1 MTESFSNIEDEAF
14 PSFLSTS
21 VGSSRATLGNV
32 TLASTLGLP
41 VAASTVA
48 KIRAGSDNSPF
59 LSRVNAVQA
68 SYLEDGRFSLADSQS
83 NNKEQGKFALSFKD
97 ELDAADD
104 FIAAHRFS
112 DMLVKVNLDQTEP
125 RTRASSLGPNT
136 QTGPLPGRHSE
147 HGDDLSTGRLAFTN
161 LVNMDFMDL
170 KVRFPPGTV
179 DDQTLASD
187 GADSDRF
194 SGSVSSFLAN
204 EKLMSVDSMNSD
216 VTDDDV
222 DVNDLQDEEL
232 DLYLNQLVGPAMQR
246 GRVEGQEIP
255 VADQPTNQDYSSQ
268 PSSTEPQNRYQFLDD
283 YDQMPDVRLAATGM
297 DSCPGSDEEDTE
309 DELETARRHT
319 STRHRLL
326 LSSTSRQLVGES
338 NRPSFRPGLEG
349 GSSDEDS
356 GRNPSLTGLEHR
368 YSAEGQVINTVTGG
382 GGDGSS
388 GSEEGGNGGV
398 SALPFSSSSS
408 SAQTTYDVLRGLGIL
423 GGSVPGENTQDPRS
437 LLGLSRGSLMGDRVG
452 PVGTGETNSGPQR
465 TSPVNWSM
473 TLDRQEALDAMDS
486 TESGLAEEGP
496 DVLDSIYLRTGA
508 GHWRPQDMTS
518 HLQTTQNSFHLS
530 QVLLSHSDDEEE
542 EEEEEEEGRGR
553 PAALGPRGG
562 PCGDSSAPPGPPG
575 LSDTS
580 RGEKDLLSTSLE
592 AKYLSQSFHPEE
604 DSHSDSDWNHCPD
617 NLDFQPASHSVVY
630 QNEEGKWVT
639 DLAYYSSFEKEVD
652 GKQLPEAADQFQA
665 EDFVPGSNAIEK
677 IIEDQKVFEKEN
689 RFMQE
694 EVMTSDST
702 SPGLLSDTSWRLPAS
717 SHILMR
723 ASQVSQDLDRGNQS
737 YLRLSL
743 GTFFQQRSEALGCLG
758 DDREDDTVKRPSFG
772 YVITSP
778 EKREPFPLIQPS
790 DFLSQDSSVRSDT
803 DHDRTMNT
811 EDLDKTVEAAPDRV
825 SPTGD
830 EEPEPCESV
839 SPLPE
844 ALLSPSQTLPS
855 ASPLPEALL
864 SPSQTLPSVSP
875 LPEALLSPSQ
885 TLPSASPLPEALL
898 SPSQTL
904 PSASPGSLDPSPS
917 SGTDQSNLVL
927 SISTIASAIADASI
941 SSEPSQL
948 AAMIMGLSKRSRIQ
962 RQRQKGLPRPAPAS
976 VLEEQTPSP
985 NRVELDQPS
994 PNRVQLDQRGDLLEA
1009 LQRSQ
1014 CAGDLLEALQR
1025 SQCAGDLLEALQ
1037 RSQCAGDLLE
1047 ALQRSQCAG
1056 DLLEALQR
1064 SQCAGDLLEAFDI
1077 EKYLKQTEVSTSSD
1091 SDQSGTSHYT
1101 FDFLSWADSLNSSH
1115 RKSQAASLV
1124 VTVENESSGYQH
1136 QATEYQAI
1144 AKGDISSSSGV
1155 EAKAGLTQGYPAA
1168 TTRPVS
1174 AGLHPGS
1181 DQSGPGPAN
1190 KTDVRRSSIPRPRF
1204 SSIPTASGNPGRRS
1218 VGSGQFSSTTSTA
1231 KPAADRKSAGNNNS
1245 EPQPAGVL
1253 SRSSTESGG
1262 AELGVV
1268 RPTPNNTPAQKIEDR
1283 SAAPAPG
1290 PKTSPGL
1297 RKGQSGPLS
1306 LRDITSPSQRARRTT
1321 VKTGSST
1328 AQQEKPG
1335 GLEESGGEA
1344 PLGAAT
1350 RHVGFTSSCHSPQP
1364 AAAHRVDGAS
1374 PGTPLHHA
1382 GGPEQSQCTF
1392 RPSTSPLTHSS
1403 PSQTSFPNQEGP
1415 VCPPSS
1421 SVGDR
1426 RPPSDLSPP
1435 QSQSEW
1441 SCSSPSLSR
1450 LTYISLNDGTALDS
1464 TGIPTPDRHKSNG
1477 TMSLSTTIIRAS
1489 PTPAVEGADT
1499 QNPSGQDLPPNRS
1512 TDVLCPPRQSK
1523 SPESPRRS
1531 NGPRSGSVDLRSG
1544 SGLGC
1549 TRIQSECNYHC
1560 GNNRDYNQQK
1570 RHSEP
1575 NSHHLAK
1582 VDSGYSSNLNIQ
1594 QPSGMGGQGNQ
1605 QWSGVSAQGSEVYP
1619 GARTG
1624 FSLPSSEDLCYMPIS
1639 SFKPQGSMVD
1649 LHPGVPSL
1657 LTGRSLFSSQ
1667 LAQQNLGSDG
1677 ALHPGLSLPAPY
1689 HHMAAAGNGLYGHA
1703 LSSRLGPN
1711 VDPSVRHLHSSG
1723 GLGVSGPGGPGGPG
1737 GLYHCSNP
1745 HLKPLDPGLM
1755 EENPYSQRCVASW
1768 SNGSLPELAA
1778 QVVIPEEL
1786 RFPHAC
1792 CVGISSQT
1800 SLGIFNPSERWQ
1812 QVSITV
1818 TSLAIDGE
1826 KFDSFPYQ
1834 WLIVKNKTIIGPKS
1848 TEEQKV
1854 LFIPPQA
1861 GVYQA
1866 VLSVS
1871 SWPASAEAQAASRAE
1886 VFAKRVVLVAMA
1898 ENPALEVDVGKCGV
1912 LDFGDLAG
1920 GCAKALPLKLLN
1932 RTHATVPIR
1941 LVISANATAWRCFTF
1956 SKSPV
1961 AMTAEGLLQAGTLT
1975 SLAAPSVMNHVM
1987 HASYGENPESFMV
2000 WVHFHAP
2007 QKYQSCSGALGP
2019 ADEYSARVD
2028 IEVDCPGPSHVIRSV
2043 PLRARSGTARV
2054 HAPKDLQ
2061 TVNLSAAIG
2070 QSSEQTLPL
2079 KNAGNIDVQL
2089 KLKNSGGDDCFS
2101 VSPEEL
2107 CLRAGEEQGI
2117 VVSFTSQGGRKDRE
2131 SVLTILVL
2139 PSGPQY
2145 EVVLKGQV
2153 VPEERGNPAA
2163 VPGPAS
2169 ALGLLPPSEVPPILS
2184 NKQLVAWGGVTLGRA
2199 VQQKLVL
2206 RNNSPN
2212 TTHHLR
2218 LLIRGQDHSCFQLQS
2233 SFGQEERLTRH
2244 RELSIRPR
2252 EDVVVHLLFAPTRV
2266 ACALSKLEIK
2276 QSGVRPSQPG
2286 IKFTIPLSG
2295 YGGTSNIVL
2304 EDHRKRS
2311 DGYVAMLMGVA
2322 AGHVSKLCVCVR
2334 NTGSR
2339 AAFIKAV
2346 SYSDLHTRSVMD
2358 SSGIS
2363 LSPSQFVLKERTQE
2377 VITVLMKVTQREQT
2391 RCLSAN
2397 AVLATVCLFCGD
2409 EVSRQQ
2415 FRRLLLS
2422 NPEAGRKILSQNS
2435 LLKGLNF
2442 NERFLGEE
2450 QVLEAYDLP
2459 QSPNQAQLFYG
2470 NLSKVVLSVL
2480 GSTETLDSGRSG
2492 LHVQPSLAVTRRGS
2506 EADSGFGNSDRH
2518 ISNVS
2523 LDVLPVKGPQG
2534 PALPRTEASRTGT
2547 DPGDHRDSW
2556 SLQPGQL
2563 VLTSP
2568 TIDGPSNTRHV
2579 LIQNHSASREMSF
2592 ELSWPAHCLTV
2603 TPQHGVMEPQ
2613 SHLQILI
2620 SPNPSLATRTSMFP
2634 WSGQIY
2640 VQCDNQQKFIK
2651 IQIRQDL
2658 ALDVSTVPSDQS
2670 LAPLPPQTASP
2681 MPTTMLPPADQPP
2694 QTQTAPATVEI
2705 SNRTIVFPATPSGD
2719 ASESSVEVENRG
2731 QQVRWYL
2738 SSFAPPYVKG
2748 VDSSGDVYRATYT
2761 AFRCP
2766 RVSGILGANDK
2777 MQVPITFLPRD
2788 RGDYAQFWDLECHPV
2803 AEPQHKTRIRFQ
2815 LCGTGVKV
2823 GPAAAPQEADCSLV
2837 KTEAFKTRRRPDP
2850 VADGGMTGQEEA
2862 LCRGVYAPQDH
2873 YSFPPTRVGETSTL
2887 KVNMRN
2893 NSLETHGLMFLTP
2906 KEPFHIKHSRYS
2918 LRSQRYIHLPV
2929 QFKPVVTGNHSSQL
2943 LVQTDTS
2950 GNIAIQLTGEALA

>member
-1 MTESFSNIEDEAF
+1 
-14 PSFLSTS
+14 
-21 VGSSRATLGNV
+21 
-32 TLASTLGLP
+32 
-41 VAASTVA
+41 
-48 KIRAGSDNSPF
+48 
-59 LSRVNAVQA
+59 
-68 SYLEDGRFSLADSQS
+68 
-83 NNKEQGKFALSFKD
+83 
-97 ELDAADD
+97 
-104 FIAAHRFS
+104 
-112 DMLVKVNLDQTEP
+112 
-125 RTRASSLGPNT
+125 
-136 QTGPLPGRHSE
+136 
-147 HGDDLSTGRLAFTN
+147 
-161 LVNMDFMDL
+161 MDL
-170 KVRFPPGTV
+170 KVRSLPGTV
-179 DDQTLASD
+179 DDQSLASD

-222 DVNDLQDEEL
+222 NDLQDEDL
-232 DLYLNQLVGPAMQR
+232 DLYLNQLVNPAMQR

-255 VADQPTNQDYSSQ
+255 DANQPANQDYSSQ
-268 PSSTEPQNRYQFLDD
+268 PGSTEPQKNRYQFLDD
-283 YDQMPDVRLAATGM
+283 YDQGFQMPDVRLAATGM

-309 DELETARRHT
+309 DELEAARRHT

-349 GSSDEDS
+349 GSSDEEVYS
-356 GRNPSLTGLEHR
+356 GRNPLPGLEHR

-388 GSEEGGNGGV
+388 GSEEGGNDGV
-398 SALPFSSSSS
+398 STLPSS

-423 GGSVPGENTQDPRS
+423 GASVPGENAQDPHS

-452 PVGTGETNSGPQR
+452 PVGTVETSAGPQR
-465 TSPVNWSM
+465 MSPVNWSM
-473 TLDRQEALDAMDS
+473 AVDRQGALDAMDS
-486 TESGLAEEGP
+486 TESTVAEEGQG
-496 DVLDSIYLRTGA
+496 VLDSIYLRTGA

-518 HLQTTQNSFHLS
+518 HLQTTQSSFHLS
-530 QVLLSHSDDEEE
+530 QVLPSLSDDEE
-542 EEEEEEEGRGR
+542 GRER

-562 PCGDSSAPPGPPG
+562 PCGDSSAPPGPPD

-580 RGEKDLLSTSLE
+580 QGEKDLLYISLE
-592 AKYLSQSFHPEE
+592 AKYLSQSFQQE
-604 DSHSDSDWNHCPD
+604 DSSHSDSDWNHCPD

-652 GKQLPEAADQFQA
+652 GNQLPEVADQFQA

-677 IIEDQKVFEKEN
+677 IIEDQKEFEKEN
-689 RFMQE
+689 QFMQE
-694 EVMTSDST
+694 EVMEPAST

-723 ASQVSQDLDRGNQS
+723 ASQVSQELDRGNQS

-790 DFLSQDSSVRSDT
+790 DFLSQDSSVHNDTLTHT

-811 EDLDKTVEAAPDRV
+811 EDLDKTVEADSDRV

-830 EEPEPCESV
+830 DEPEPCES
-839 SPLPE
+839 
-844 ALLSPSQTLPS
+844 
-855 ASPLPEALL
+855 AS
-864 SPSQTLPSVSP
+864 
-875 LPEALLSPSQ
+875 
-885 TLPSASPLPEALL
+885 SPLPEALL

-904 PSASPGSLDPSPS
+904 PSASPGSLGPSP
-917 SGTDQSNLVL
+917 GTDQSNLML

-948 AAMIMGLSKRSRIQ
+948 AAMIMELSKRSRVQ
-962 RQRQKGLPRPAPAS
+962 RQHQKGVPSPPPAS

-985 NRVELDQPS
+985 NQVQLDQPS
-994 PNRVQLDQRGDLLEA
+994 PNQVQLDQRILLET

-1014 CAGDLLEALQR
+1014 CAGDLLETLQR
-1025 SQCAGDLLEALQ
+1025 SQCAGDLLETLQ

-1047 ALQRSQCAG
+1047 TLQRSQCAG
-1056 DLLEALQR
+1056 DLLETLQR
-1064 SQCAGDLLEAFDI
+1064 SQCAGDLLETLQRSQCAGDLSAFDV

-1091 SDQSGTSHYT
+1091 SDQSGSSHYT
-1101 FDFLSWADSLNSSH
+1101 FDFLSWADSVNSAH

-1136 QATEYQAI
+1136 QATEYQAST
-1144 AKGDISSSSGV
+1144 KGDISSGV

-1168 TTRPVS
+1168 MTRPVS

-1181 DQSGPGPAN
+1181 GQSGVGPAN
-1190 KTDVRRSSIPRPRF
+1190 KMEVRRSSIPRPRA
-1204 SSIPTASGNPGRRS
+1204 SSIPTASGKPGRRS
-1218 VGSGQFSSTTSTA
+1218 VGSGQFSSTTISPA
-1231 KPAADRKSAGNNNS
+1231 KPAANRKAVGNNS
-1245 EPQPAGVL
+1245 EPQPAAVL
-1253 SRSSTESGG
+1253 SRSNTESGG
-1262 AELGVV
+1262 AELGAV
-1268 RPTPNNTPAQKIEDR
+1268 RPTPNNTPAQKVEDP
-1283 SAAPAPG
+1283 SASPAPG

-1297 RKGQSGPLS
+1297 RKGLSGPLS
-1306 LRDITSPSQRARRTT
+1306 LKDITSPSQITRRST
-1321 VKTGSST
+1321 VKTHATGSST
-1328 AQQEKPG
+1328 TQQEKPS
-1335 GLEESGGEA
+1335 GLEKSVGEA
-1344 PLGAAT
+1344 PPNAVAK
-1350 RHVGFTSSCHSPQP
+1350 HVGFTSSCHSPQP
-1364 AAAHRVDGAS
+1364 AAGHTTYDVS
-1374 PGTPLHHA
+1374 PGTPVHHA

-1403 PSQTSFPNQEGP
+1403 PSQTSFPSQEGT
-1415 VCPPSS
+1415 VSPPSP

-1426 RPPSDLSPP
+1426 RRPSDLTPP
-1435 QSQSEW
+1435 QSEW

-1450 LTYISLNDGTALDS
+1450 LTYISLNDSTALNT
-1464 TGIPTPDRHKSNG
+1464 TGVPTPDRHKSHG

-1489 PTPAVEGADT
+1489 PTPPVEGADT
-1499 QNPSGQDLPPNRS
+1499 QSPTGQELPPHRS
-1512 TDVLCPPRQSK
+1512 TDGLCPPRQSK
-1523 SPESPRRS
+1523 SPESPHHS

-1544 SGLGC
+1544 SGLGF
-1549 TRIQSECNYHC
+1549 TRSQSECNYHC

-1575 NSHHLAK
+1575 NSHLLTK
-1582 VDSGYSSNLNIQ
+1582 LDSGYSSNLNIQ

-1605 QWSGVSAQGSEVYP
+1605 QWSGVSAQGREVYP
-1619 GARTG
+1619 GARTVFG
-1624 FSLPSSEDLCYMPIS
+1624 LPSSEDLCYMPIS

-1649 LHPGVPSL
+1649 LPPGVPSL

-1667 LAQQNLGSDG
+1667 LAQQKLGSDG
-1677 ALHPGLSLPAPY
+1677 ALHPGLPLPAPY
-1689 HHMAAAGNGLYGHA
+1689 HHMTAAGNGLYGHA
-1703 LSSRLGPN
+1703 MSSRLGPN
-1711 VDPSVRHLHSSG
+1711 VDPSVGHLHSSG

-1745 HLKPLDPGLM
+1745 HLKPLDAGLM
-1755 EENPYSQRCVASW
+1755 EGNPYNQHCVASW
-1768 SNGSLPELAA
+1768 SDGSLPEPTA

-1818 TSLAIDGE
+1818 TSLAINGE
-1826 KFDSFPYQ
+1826 KVDSFPYQ

-1871 SWPASAEAQAASRAE
+1871 SWPASAEAQAVARAE

-1898 ENPALEVDVGKCGV
+1898 ENPALEVDVGKCGS

-1920 GCAKALPLKLLN
+1920 GSAKALPLKLLN
-1932 RTHATVPIR
+1932 RTQATVPIR

-2007 QKYQSCSGALGP
+2007 QKYQSCSGDLGP

-2061 TVNLSAAIG
+2061 NVNLSAALG
-2070 QSSEQTLPL
+2070 QSSTQTLPL

-2089 KLKNSGGDDCFS
+2089 KLKNSGGDGCFS
-2101 VSPEEL
+2101 VSPVDL

-2117 VVSFTSQGGRKDRE
+2117 VVSFSSQGGRKNRE

-2153 VPEERGNPAA
+2153 VPEEGVNPAA
-2163 VPGPAS
+2163 PGPVS
-2169 ALGLLPPSEVPPILS
+2169 ALGMLPHSEVPPILS
-2184 NKQLVAWGGVTLGRA
+2184 NKQFVAWGGVTLGRA

-2266 ACALSKLEIK
+2266 ACTLSKLEIK

-2295 YGGTSNIVL
+2295 YGGTSNIIL

-2311 DGYVAMLMGVA
+2311 DSYVAMLMGVA
-2322 AGHVSKLCVCVR
+2322 AGQVSKLCVCVR
-2334 NTGSR
+2334 NTGCR

-2346 SYSDLHTRSVMD
+2346 PYSDLHTRSVMD
-2358 SSGIS
+2358 SSDIS

-2391 RCLSAN
+2391 LCHSAN
-2397 AVLATVCLFCGD
+2397 AVLSTVCLFCGD

-2422 NPEAGRKILSQNS
+2422 KPDAGRKILSENS

-2480 GSTETLDSGRSG
+2480 GSTETLDSGRTD
-2492 LHVQPSLAVTRRGS
+2492 LHVQPPLAVTRRGS

-2534 PALPRTEASRTGT
+2534 PALPRTEASGTGT
-2547 DPGDHRDSW
+2547 EPGDHRDSW
-2556 SLQPGQL
+2556 SLQPEQL

-2568 TIDGPSNTRHV
+2568 TINGASNTRHV
-2579 LIQNHSASREMSF
+2579 LIQNHSSSRELSF

-2603 TPQHGVMEPQ
+2603 TPQHGVIEPQ
-2613 SHLQILI
+2613 CHLQILI

-2651 IQIRQDL
+2651 VQIRQDL
-2658 ALDVSTVPSDQS
+2658 ALDVSTAPADRS

-2681 MPTTMLPPADQPP
+2681 MPTTMLPPAGQPP
-2694 QTQTAPATVEI
+2694 LTRTAPATVEI
-2705 SNRTIVFPATPSGD
+2705 SNRTIVFPATPSGET
-2719 ASESSVEVENRG
+2719 SESSVEVENRG
-2731 QQVRWYL
+2731 EQVRWYL

-2766 RVSGILGANDK
+2766 RVSGTLGAYHK

-2823 GPAAAPQEADCSLV
+2823 GPAVAPQEADCSLV

-2893 NSLETHGLMFLTP
+2893 NSLETHALMFLTP
-2906 KEPFHIKHSRYS
+2906 KEPFHIKHSKYS
-2918 LRSQRYIHLPV
+2918 LRCQRYIHLPV
-2929 QFKPVVTGNHSSQL
+2929 QFKPVVTGNHSSLL

-2950 GNIAIQLTGEALA
+2950 GNIAIQLTGEALP

>member
-1 MTESFSNIEDEAF
+1 M
-14 PSFLSTS
+14 
-21 VGSSRATLGNV
+21 
-32 TLASTLGLP
+32 
-41 VAASTVA
+41 
-48 KIRAGSDNSPF
+48 
-59 LSRVNAVQA
+59 
-68 SYLEDGRFSLADSQS
+68 
-83 NNKEQGKFALSFKD
+83 
-97 ELDAADD
+97 
-104 FIAAHRFS
+104 
-112 DMLVKVNLDQTEP
+112 
-125 RTRASSLGPNT
+125 
-136 QTGPLPGRHSE
+136 
-147 HGDDLSTGRLAFTN
+147 
-161 LVNMDFMDL
+161 
-170 KVRFPPGTV
+170 
-179 DDQTLASD
+179 
-187 GADSDRF
+187 
-194 SGSVSSFLAN
+194 
-204 EKLMSVDSMNSD
+204 
-216 VTDDDV
+216 
-222 DVNDLQDEEL
+222 
-232 DLYLNQLVGPAMQR
+232 
-246 GRVEGQEIP
+246 
-255 VADQPTNQDYSSQ
+255 
-268 PSSTEPQNRYQFLDD
+268 
-283 YDQMPDVRLAATGM
+283 
-297 DSCPGSDEEDTE
+297 
-309 DELETARRHT
+309 
-319 STRHRLL
+319 
-326 LSSTSRQLVGES
+326 
-338 NRPSFRPGLEG
+338 
-349 GSSDEDS
+349 
-356 GRNPSLTGLEHR
+356 
-368 YSAEGQVINTVTGG
+368 
-382 GGDGSS
+382 
-388 GSEEGGNGGV
+388 
-398 SALPFSSSSS
+398 
-408 SAQTTYDVLRGLGIL
+408 
-423 GGSVPGENTQDPRS
+423 
-437 LLGLSRGSLMGDRVG
+437 
-452 PVGTGETNSGPQR
+452 
-465 TSPVNWSM
+465 
-473 TLDRQEALDAMDS
+473 
-486 TESGLAEEGP
+486 
-496 DVLDSIYLRTGA
+496 
-508 GHWRPQDMTS
+508 
-518 HLQTTQNSFHLS
+518 
-530 QVLLSHSDDEEE
+530 
-542 EEEEEEEGRGR
+542 
-553 PAALGPRGG
+553 
-562 PCGDSSAPPGPPG
+562 
-575 LSDTS
+575 
-580 RGEKDLLSTSLE
+580 
-592 AKYLSQSFHPEE
+592 
-604 DSHSDSDWNHCPD
+604 
-617 NLDFQPASHSVVY
+617 
-630 QNEEGKWVT
+630 
-639 DLAYYSSFEKEVD
+639 
-652 GKQLPEAADQFQA
+652 
-665 EDFVPGSNAIEK
+665 
-677 IIEDQKVFEKEN
+677 
-689 RFMQE
+689 
-694 EVMTSDST
+694 
-702 SPGLLSDTSWRLPAS
+702 
-717 SHILMR
+717 
-723 ASQVSQDLDRGNQS
+723 
-737 YLRLSL
+737 
-743 GTFFQQRSEALGCLG
+743 
-758 DDREDDTVKRPSFG
+758 
-772 YVITSP
+772 
-778 EKREPFPLIQPS
+778 
-790 DFLSQDSSVRSDT
+790 
-803 DHDRTMNT
+803 
-811 EDLDKTVEAAPDRV
+811 
-825 SPTGD
+825 
-830 EEPEPCESV
+830 
-839 SPLPE
+839 
-844 ALLSPSQTLPS
+844 
-855 ASPLPEALL
+855 
-864 SPSQTLPSVSP
+864 
-875 LPEALLSPSQ
+875 
-885 TLPSASPLPEALL
+885 
-898 SPSQTL
+898 
-904 PSASPGSLDPSPS
+904 
-917 SGTDQSNLVL
+917 
-927 SISTIASAIADASI
+927 
-941 SSEPSQL
+941 
-948 AAMIMGLSKRSRIQ
+948 
-962 RQRQKGLPRPAPAS
+962 
-976 VLEEQTPSP
+976 
-985 NRVELDQPS
+985 
-994 PNRVQLDQRGDLLEA
+994 
-1009 LQRSQ
+1009 
-1014 CAGDLLEALQR
+1014 
-1025 SQCAGDLLEALQ
+1025 
-1037 RSQCAGDLLE
+1037 
-1047 ALQRSQCAG
+1047 
-1056 DLLEALQR
+1056 
-1064 SQCAGDLLEAFDI
+1064 
-1077 EKYLKQTEVSTSSD
+1077 
-1091 SDQSGTSHYT
+1091 
-1101 FDFLSWADSLNSSH
+1101 
-1115 RKSQAASLV
+1115 
-1124 VTVENESSGYQH
+1124 
-1136 QATEYQAI
+1136 
-1144 AKGDISSSSGV
+1144 
-1155 EAKAGLTQGYPAA
+1155 
-1168 TTRPVS
+1168 
-1174 AGLHPGS
+1174 
-1181 DQSGPGPAN
+1181 
-1190 KTDVRRSSIPRPRF
+1190 
-1204 SSIPTASGNPGRRS
+1204 
-1218 VGSGQFSSTTSTA
+1218 
-1231 KPAADRKSAGNNNS
+1231 
-1245 EPQPAGVL
+1245 
-1253 SRSSTESGG
+1253 
-1262 AELGVV
+1262 
-1268 RPTPNNTPAQKIEDR
+1268 
-1283 SAAPAPG
+1283 
-1290 PKTSPGL
+1290 
-1297 RKGQSGPLS
+1297 
-1306 LRDITSPSQRARRTT
+1306 
-1321 VKTGSST
+1321 KTGSST

-1549 TRIQSECNYHC
+1549 TRSQSECNYHC

-1898 ENPALEVDVGKCGV
+1898 ENPALEVDVGKCGG

-1932 RTHATVPIR
+1932 RTHATVPVR